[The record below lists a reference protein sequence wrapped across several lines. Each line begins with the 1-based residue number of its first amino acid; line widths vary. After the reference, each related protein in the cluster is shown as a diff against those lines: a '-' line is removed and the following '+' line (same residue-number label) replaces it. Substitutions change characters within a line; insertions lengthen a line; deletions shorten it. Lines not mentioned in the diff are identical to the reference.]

1 MRAARRQHRAIP
13 RPQSAATQR
22 GMSRV
27 LQALYG
33 ANPTLPADVAEQQYA
48 QLCSSRP
55 YERKRQGDLV
65 LVLPEPD
72 TQ

>member
-1 MRAARRQHRAIP
+1 MYGA
-13 RPQSAATQR
+13 
-22 GMSRV
+22 

-33 ANPTLPADVAEQQYA
+33 ADQSLPAPEAEQQYA

-65 LVLPEPD
+65 LVLPGAPSE
-72 TQ
+72 